1 MGLELMIDY
10 GGNRPSVLGMGFM
23 QRDVAHLHQIL
34 KSNPELAPLFPA
46 TDFQATLFRSA
57 RFGFLIVAD
66 L

>member
-1 MGLELMIDY
+1 V
-10 GGNRPSVLGMGFM
+10 VLGMGFM

-34 KSNPELAPLFPA
+34 NSNPQLTPLFPA
-46 TDFQATLFRSA
+46 TEFYAPLFRSA